1 MKAKST
7 STALIEKGKDGM
19 FGIFTPELKHTII
32 GEGKTVIEA
41 KEDFQNSVV
50 EMIASYTGENKEIPE
65 ELKGI
70 TFEYKYDIASFFD
83 FYDFINVSKFAE
95 RAGINPSLLRQYKS
109 GSTNYISETQMKKI
123 ETALHKVGSEL
134 SGVKFIM

>member
-1 MKAKST
+1 MKANRSI
-7 STALIEKGKDGM
+7 ALIERGSDGM
-19 FGIFTPELKHTII
+19 FGIYTPELEHTII

-50 EMIASYTGENKEIPE
+50 EMIASYTGNNKNIPE

-83 FYDFINVSKFAE
+83 YFDFINITKFAE

-109 GSTNYISETQMKKI
+109 GTTNYISESQMKKI
-123 ETALHKVGSEL
+123 ETEIGRAHV
-134 SGVKFIM
+134 

>member
-1 MKAKST
+1 MKNRFT
-7 STALIEKGKDGM
+7 TALIEKGRDGT
-19 FGIFTPELKHTII
+19 FGIYTPELNHTII

-50 EMIASYTGENKEIPE
+50 EMIASYTGTNKEIPE

-83 FYDFINVSKFAE
+83 YYDFINISKFAE

-109 GSTNYISETQMKKI
+109 GSTSYISEVQMKKI
-123 ETALHKVGSEL
+123 ENALHKVGSEL
-134 SGVKFIM
+134 SAVQFIV